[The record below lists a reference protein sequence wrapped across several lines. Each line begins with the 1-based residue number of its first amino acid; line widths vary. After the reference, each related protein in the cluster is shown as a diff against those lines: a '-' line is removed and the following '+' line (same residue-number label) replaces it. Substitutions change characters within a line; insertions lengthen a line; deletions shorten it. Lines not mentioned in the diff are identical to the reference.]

1 MASEAKQGSG
11 RHRAVAAAIGTAPA
25 GTGTRGGVRLPVRR
39 CAARSP
45 MARWRRAGAR
55 GPQREWLTELN
66 CRRPRGI
73 RAMVWLSGG
82 RSGRDR
88 AMLALSRLA
97 QRSAPRQLSGWRHH
111 SDRPGRALPGRASGG
126 EHPASKG
133 ALAGALGL
141 GKPGSPPRMPLTSQ
155 HTQGPAGTSKEL
167 PAGVRVRRAPG
178 VAAGMPIQPAGRSP
192 NPSLGYDHDG
202 LDRVV
207 GGGGQTPGIARAEA
221 AAPLSE
227 WEGPAGAAPERAH
240 GGVLPRRP
248 SMG

>member
-1 MASEAKQGSG
+1 MRDEGLAGSLGEVSAMASEAKQGSG

-111 SDRPGRALPGRASGG
+111 SDRPGRVRPGRASGASTL
-126 EHPASKG
+126 PARVPWPERWAWGSR
-133 ALAGALGL
+133 ALRRECRLL
-141 GKPGSPPRMPLTSQ
+141 LNIHRVP
-155 HTQGPAGTSKEL
+155 QGPARSFP
-167 PAGVRVRRAPG
+167 PA
-178 VAAGMPIQPAGRSP
+178 
-192 NPSLGYDHDG
+192 
-202 LDRVV
+202 
-207 GGGGQTPGIARAEA
+207 
-221 AAPLSE
+221 
-227 WEGPAGAAPERAH
+227 
-240 GGVLPRRP
+240 
-248 SMG
+248 